1 MTDLIVGEST
11 RVTLNFSITLDNGQ
25 LVDSTFDKSPAEFE
39 VGDGNLLP
47 GFEKVLLGLK
57 AGTRDTFT
65 IQPEQGFGQPNP
77 SNIQEI
83 PRSEFAADMELV
95 EGLMIAF
102 ADAQNTETPGVI
114 AAFDDVTVTVDF
126 NHPLAGRELL
136 FEVEIIDVQPAKLH

>member
-1 MTDLIVGEST
+1 MTELLVGEST
-11 RVTLNFSITLDNGQ
+11 RVTLNFSIKLEDGQ

-47 GFEKVLLGLK
+47 GFEKLLLGLK
-57 AGTRDTFT
+57 AGARDTF
-65 IQPEQGFGQPNP
+65 IIKPEAAFGQSNP

-83 PRSEFAADMELV
+83 PRSEFAADMELT

-114 AAFDDVTVTVDF
+114 AAFDDKVVTVDF

-136 FEVEIIDVQPAKLH
+136 FEVEIIDVQPANLH